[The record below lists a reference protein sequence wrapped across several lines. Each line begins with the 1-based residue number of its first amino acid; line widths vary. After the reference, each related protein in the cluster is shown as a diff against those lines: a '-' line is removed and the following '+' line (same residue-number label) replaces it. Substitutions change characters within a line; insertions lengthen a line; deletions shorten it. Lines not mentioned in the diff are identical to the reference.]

1 MKARWPEMMT
11 RKTAA
16 EYCDLSEPAFERE
29 VAAGRLPIGVTF
41 GGREH
46 WRRAALDKALDVLT
60 GDAAVPSY
68 RRELQDRKR
77 EKAA

>member
-1 MKARWPEMMT
+1 MTARWPEMMK

-29 VAAGRLPIGVTF
+29 IAAGRLPIGVTF

-46 WRRAALDKALDVLT
+46 WRKSALDKALDVLT
-60 GDAAVPSY
+60 GDAAVPGY
-68 RRELQDRKR
+68 RKKLHERVER
-77 EKAA
+77 AA

>member
-1 MKARWPEMMT
+1 MTRWPEMMR

-29 VAAGRLPIGVTF
+29 VAAGRLPIGVLF

-46 WRRAALDKALDVLT
+46 WRKAALDKALDYLT
-60 GDAAVPSY
+60 GDAGVPAY
-68 RRELQDRKR
+68 RQKLHERAGR
-77 EKAA
+77 AA

>member
-1 MKARWPEMMT
+1 MTRWPEMMR

-29 VAAGRLPIGVTF
+29 VAAGRLPIGVLF

-46 WRRAALDKALDVLT
+46 WRKAALDKALDYLT
-60 GDAAVPSY
+60 GVAAVPAY
-68 RRELQDRKR
+68 RQKLHERAGR
-77 EKAA
+77 AA